1 MIRKT
6 SMRFATGLAL
16 ALIISLGMTSPASAV
31 EKIVNYQLGAGANS
45 SVIPLPANI
54 PVMVIGN
61 QVGDTGDF
69 GVVQMVI
76 SNDVIAGVNWTG
88 TSTFD
93 GTSAGFDGATGDTI
107 MTLDKTGQVPL
118 TIDFVLNKK
127 GAGGSFGMVIKNMES
142 TTVSGRVT
150 LFY

>member
-1 MIRKT
+1 
-6 SMRFATGLAL
+6 
-16 ALIISLGMTSPASAV
+16 
-31 EKIVNYQLGAGANS
+31 
-45 SVIPLPANI
+45 
-54 PVMVIGN
+54 
-61 QVGDTGDF
+61 
-69 GVVQMVI
+69 
-76 SNDVIAGVNWTG
+76 
-88 TSTFD
+88 
-93 GTSAGFDGATGDTI
+93 

>member
-1 MIRKT
+1 MSQKT
-6 SMRFATGLAL
+6 SMRFATCLAL

-45 SVIPLPANI
+45 SVIPLPANV

-61 QVGDTGDF
+61 QVGDTDDF

-88 TSTFD
+88 SSTFD
-93 GTSAGFDGATGDTI
+93 GTSLLRGYADVCAGAH
-107 MTLDKTGQVPL
+107 L
-118 TIDFVLNKK
+118 
-127 GAGGSFGMVIKNMES
+127 
-142 TTVSGRVT
+142 
-150 LFY
+150 

>member
-54 PVMVIGN
+54 PVM
-61 QVGDTGDF
+61 
-69 GVVQMVI
+69 
-76 SNDVIAGVNWTG
+76 
-88 TSTFD
+88 
-93 GTSAGFDGATGDTI
+93 
-107 MTLDKTGQVPL
+107 
-118 TIDFVLNKK
+118 
-127 GAGGSFGMVIKNMES
+127 
-142 TTVSGRVT
+142 
-150 LFY
+150 